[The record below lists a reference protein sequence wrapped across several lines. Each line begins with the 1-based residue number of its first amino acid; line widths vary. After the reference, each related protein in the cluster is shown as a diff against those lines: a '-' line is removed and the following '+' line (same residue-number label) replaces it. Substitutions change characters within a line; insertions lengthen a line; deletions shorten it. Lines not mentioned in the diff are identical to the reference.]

1 MKVLKQFAGLA
12 LLLIVG
18 AGCQK
23 TTSTGPGEVKSNG
36 TTTVKRLTLIAAK
49 NQTIKRGDTDKVLVT
64 VTRDNFDDAVTVRL
78 NDLPKGVELVG
89 DNEAVIPRGSNSVT
103 LELKASDD
111 AEVGEHDVT
120 IAADAPGISENTQ
133 TFKLMVKDK
142 S

>member
-1 MKVLKQFAGLA
+1 MKALKQLAILA
-12 LLLIVG
+12 LLFLVA
-18 AGCQK
+18 AGCENK
-23 TTSTGPGEVKSNG
+23 TTTSGPAEAKNGKTEGATKVK
-36 TTTVKRLTLIAAK
+36 KLTLIAAK

-133 TFKLMVKDK
+133 TFK
-142 S
+142 